1 MLSTTETMDLRDGK
15 ILSGPLRKS
24 VTNLAIA
31 KPVDNRNV
39 RSWTTSELATGSVRV
54 QQREDGRPKFVFS
67 RYFSPS
73 FPPCL
78 SFFVRQD
85 PL

>member
-15 ILSGPLRKS
+15 RWPFKKKC
-24 VTNLAIA
+24 N
-31 KPVDNRNV
+31 KPGCSQANRQ
-39 RSWTTSELATGSVRV
+39 WTTSELATGSVRV

>member
-1 MLSTTETMDLRDGK
+1 MLSTTETVDLRDGK
-15 ILSGPLRKS
+15 IPSGPLRKS
-24 VTNLAIA
+24 LPNLAVA
-31 KPVDNRNV
+31 KPVDSRNV
-39 RSWTTSELATGSVRV
+39 ESWTTSGSVRV
-54 QQREDGRPKFVFS
+54 QQREEGRPKFVFL

-78 SFFVRQD
+78 SLFVRQD